1 MSYHTVDVDCT
12 AGTLTS
18 QNGQMVLI
26 SNETKKSLP
35 IEDISSVIVNGFDI
49 TIHKQLIVNLGI
61 EGKPLIVCEKYKPV
75 TILLPASR
83 STDTLL
89 TRTLASLSIKMKE
102 ALWKELTNAKCQ
114 NQSLLCEHLLPKSE
128 ITQRISKFAYS
139 KLKNK
144 EATCAKYHWAVFRE
158 FTGHSSF
165 SRERGIGQL
174 NQFLDYG
181 YAVLLNLVL
190 QRLLAYGL
198 DPQFGVGHAIR
209 ERSAPLA
216 YDVIEPFRPIVD
228 YHLAHFVNSEKHSL
242 DNIKPFKELLASA
255 MKRKYPYKSR
265 SYDLASLIE
274 QTCLSLRKAVIS
286 KNPRVFQPWTAKNLK
301 WDG

>member
-1 MSYHTVDVDCT
+1 MI
-12 AGTLTS
+12 
-18 QNGQMVLI
+18 LI

-49 TIHKQLIVNLGI
+49 TIHKQLIAKLGI
-61 EGKPLIVCEKYKPV
+61 TGKPLIICEKYKPV
-75 TILLPASR
+75 SILLPVSR

-89 TRTLASLSIKMKE
+89 TRTLASLSIKMRD
-102 ALWKELTNAKCQ
+102 ALWKELINAKCQ
-114 NQSLLCEHLLPKSE
+114 NQSSLCEHLLPKSE
-128 ITQRISKFAYS
+128 FTRRIFKFAHS

-144 EATCAKYHWAVFRE
+144 EATCAKYHWSVFRE
-158 FTGHSSF
+158 FTGDCNF
-165 SRERGIGQL
+165 CRERGTGKL

-198 DPQFGVGHAIR
+198 DPQFGVGHAVR

-216 YDVIEPFRPIVD
+216 YDVIEPFRPIID
-228 YHLAHFVNSEKHSL
+228 YHLAHFVNAKENSL
-242 DNIKPFKELLASA
+242 DDIKPFKELIATALE
-255 MKRKYPYKSR
+255 RKYPYKGR
-265 SYDLASLIE
+265 TYDLASLVE
-274 QTCLSLRKAVIS
+274 QTCLSLRKAILS
-286 KNPRVFQPWTAKNLK
+286 KNPRAFQPWTAKSLK